1 MQRLPTGARSTKDR
15 TGHVC
20 SGTVIS
26 PLSPCGTARG
36 SSPSKS
42 GTWGDWGKS
51 SMPSKSI
58 RTIANA
64 PWGRKRYL
72 LPLPILSVLLLGTAL
87 ASPGLLR
94 MTVNVFD
101 DPNLTIL
108 ASVKNVVHPTGPDG
122 KLVGLMTVTN
132 HASTDT
138 QITVGTATIQS
149 LTDGSPDGRITA
161 AIAFKV
167 PLVVPA
173 GATVKV
179 PFSGVFTGSVLDLH
193 FGDSFLVTPTVTWF
207 SVPASGP
214 AQGPYTYAQ
223 AKTCTISGTPLPSS
237 VWTTTTACA

>member
-1 MQRLPTGARSTKDR
+1 GMGVSLRSMKDC

-26 PLSPCGTARG
+26 PRNPSGIARG
-36 SSPSKS
+36 SSPSKD

-58 RTIANA
+58 RTFGNA

-101 DPNLTIL
+101 DTNLTIL
-108 ASVKNVVHPTGPDG
+108 ASVQNVVHPSGPTG

-138 QITVGTATIQS
+138 RITVGTATIES
-149 LTDGSPDGRITA
+149 LTDGNPDNRITA
-161 AIAFKV
+161 TISFNV

-179 PFSGVFTGSVLDLH
+179 SFSGPFTGSVMNLH
-193 FGDSFLVTPTVTWF
+193 FGDSFRVSPTVPWL
-207 SVPASGP
+207 SVPASGA
-214 AQGPYTYAQ
+214 AQGP
-223 AKTCTISGTPLPSS
+223 
-237 VWTTTTACA
+237 

>member
-1 MQRLPTGARSTKDR
+1 
-15 TGHVC
+15 
-20 SGTVIS
+20 
-26 PLSPCGTARG
+26 
-36 SSPSKS
+36 
-42 GTWGDWGKS
+42 
-51 SMPSKSI
+51 MPSKSI
-58 RTIANA
+58 RSFATA

-108 ASVKNVVHPTGPDG
+108 ASVQNVVHPSGPDG

-132 HASTDT
+132 HASTET
-138 QITVGTATIQS
+138 RITVGTATIES
-149 LTDGSPDGRITA
+149 LTSGNPDNRITA
-161 AIAFKV
+161 TIAFKV

-179 PFSGVFTGSVLDLH
+179 PFSGTFTGSVLDLH
-193 FGDSFLVTPTVTWF
+193 FGDSFRVTPTVTWF
-207 SVPASGP
+207 SVTASGV

-237 VWTTTTACA
+237 VWTTTTACT

>member
-1 MQRLPTGARSTKDR
+1 
-15 TGHVC
+15 
-20 SGTVIS
+20 
-26 PLSPCGTARG
+26 
-36 SSPSKS
+36 
-42 GTWGDWGKS
+42 
-51 SMPSKSI
+51 MPSKSI

-87 ASPGLLR
+87 ASPGILR

-101 DPNLTIL
+101 DANLTIL
-108 ASVKNVVHPTGPDG
+108 ASVQNVVHPSGPDG

-132 HASTDT
+132 HASTAT
-138 QITVGTATIQS
+138 RITVGTATIES
-149 LTDGSPDGRITA
+149 LTSANGVPDHRITA
-161 AIAFKV
+161 TISFKV

-179 PFSGVFTGSVLDLH
+179 PFSGTFAGSVMDLH
-193 FGDSFLVTPTVTWF
+193 WGDSFRVSPTVTWF
-207 SVPASGP
+207 SVPASGA

-223 AKTCTISGTPLPSS
+223 PKTCTISGAPLPSS